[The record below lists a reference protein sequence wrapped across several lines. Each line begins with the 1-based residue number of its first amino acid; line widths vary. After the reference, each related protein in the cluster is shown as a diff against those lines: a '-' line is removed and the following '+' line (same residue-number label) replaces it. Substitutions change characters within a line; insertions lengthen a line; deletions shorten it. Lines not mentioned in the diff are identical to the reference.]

1 MTCGYL
7 VAWCPSKMR
16 PGSFDSSANPDWAGG
31 LARLGVYGLCL
42 PDLKGASNLLI
53 PGPAS
58 WIDWHIHR
66 RLGEDRPEEH
76 LDDQRARV
84 WSQPAGWVDVDRRGQ
99 SATLHLPSLP
109 TDGEIVHPYLA
120 STASIV
126 ARWRGLHSFHAG
138 AFVMHGRAW
147 AILGPKGAGKS
158 SLLASMA
165 LAGIP
170 ILTDDVLVIRDDH
183 GLAGPRCI
191 DLRHESAM
199 SLGVGE
205 ALGVVG
211 LRERWR
217 LHPGLV
223 EPEVR
228 IAGWICLE
236 WGERRFATVPAGDR
250 PAVLLGSLALRVQPA
265 DPTSLMELLTLPM
278 FALRHPR
285 DIDHLAITSAFLI
298 DQLERASC

>member
-1 MTCGYL
+1 M
-7 VAWCPSKMR
+7 
-16 PGSFDSSANPDWAGG
+16 
-31 LARLGVYGLCL
+31 
-42 PDLKGASNLLI
+42 
-53 PGPAS
+53 
-58 WIDWHIHR
+58 IDAHEFGR
-66 RLGEDRPEEH
+66 SPP
-76 LDDQRARV
+76 V
-84 WSQPAGWVDVDRRGQ
+84 GWMSTDAVN

-109 TDGEIVHPYLA
+109 TDREIVHPYLA
-120 STASIV
+120 STASVV
-126 ARWRGLHSFHAG
+126 ARWHGLHSFHAG

-147 AILGPKGAGKS
+147 AVLGPKGAGKS

-165 LAGIP
+165 MAGIP

-217 LHPGLV
+217 LHAGLV
-223 EPEVR
+223 EPEVP
-228 IAGWICLE
+228 IAGWIWLA
-236 WGERRFATVPAGDR
+236 WGERRFAIVPAGER
-250 PAVLLGSLALRVQPA
+250 PAVLLGNLALRVQPA
-265 DPTSLMELLTLPM
+265 DPASLSDLMTLPM

-285 DIDHLAITSAFLI
+285 NL
-298 DQLERASC
+298 DQLAATSEFLLARLERVSR